1 MRHNTQQGL
10 ILSARLIVG
19 KELND
24 KSKARRTDE
33 RGEEIGSSLVT
44 SETDAA

>member
-1 MRHNTQQGL
+1 MRRNKQQGL

-19 KELND
+19 KVLND

-33 RGEEIGSSLVT
+33 RSEEIGSTPAKVS
-44 SETDAA
+44 D